1 MKASSR
7 MGRAGA
13 TRQQTRLFRMKCLN
27 VAVYAVSCIAFGLA
41 TAWGPAANAADTR
54 IAVLDF
60 ELKDL
65 TPIPRTPDELERTA
79 SVAPL
84 LRDALAAR
92 GGYALVDVDPQDQAE
107 ADASVGYLFEHP
119 ENAAELGRQAGAD
132 WIAVGRVHKPS
143 FLFAYL
149 IVQLVNAD
157 TRQIA
162 GDYVVEVK
170 GSMEQATRRGAASLA
185 EQIDQTIRSAAA
197 HRHSPSSAFSSAG
210 SAPVSLKK
218 AMIAARVPA
227 SDIPV

>member
-1 MKASSR
+1 
-7 MGRAGA
+7 
-13 TRQQTRLFRMKCLN
+13 MKCFN
-27 VAVYAVSCIAFGLA
+27 VAANAMSCIAFGLVI
-41 TAWGPAANAADTR
+41 AWCPPAHAANTR

-65 TPIPRTPDELERTA
+65 TPMPRTPDELERTA

-92 GGYALVDVDPQDQAE
+92 GGYALVDIDPHDQAE

-119 ENAAELGRQAGAD
+119 ENAAELGRQSGAD

-149 IVQLVNAD
+149 IVQLVDAD
-157 TRQIA
+157 THQIA

-170 GSMEQATRRGAASLA
+170 GSMEEVTRRGAANLA
-185 EQIDQTIRSAAA
+185 EQIDQTIQSAAK
-197 HRHSPSSAFSSAG
+197 HRHSPSSASSSAG
-210 SAPVSLKK
+210 SPPASLK
-218 AMIAARVPA
+218 
-227 SDIPV
+227 